1 MGREPAELNGEYK
14 EMGVVSDAEVMS
26 ASTADP
32 AAFAAIFDRHGAA
45 LLRYFS
51 ARVGYGEAEGLLAEA
66 FRIAFERRASF
77 DLTRSSVLPWL
88 YGIGANLLAR
98 HRRTEARRLQALAR
112 MRTGPGGPPGED
124 EVISA
129 LDAAALLPRVAEAL
143 SALPALDRETLLL
156 YAWEGLGYEDI
167 GRALSVPVGTVR
179 SRINRARSRLRE
191 QLRLSGE
198 EQGDDTGGGPP

>member
-1 MGREPAELNGEYK
+1 
-14 EMGVVSDAEVMS
+14 MGVVSDAEVMS
-26 ASTADP
+26 ASTVDP

-77 DLTRSSVLPWL
+77 DLTHSSALPWL

-112 MRTGPGGPPGED
+112 MRTEFGVPAED
-124 EVISA
+124 EVVSA
-129 LDAAALLPRVAEAL
+129 IDAAALLPRVAEAL
-143 SALPALDRETLLL
+143 TALPALDRETLLL
-156 YAWEGLGYEDI
+156 YAWDGLGYEDI

-179 SRINRARSRLRE
+179 SRINRARGRLRE
-191 QLRLSGE
+191 QLQLAGE
-198 EQGDDTGGGPP
+198 EQDDDTGGGPP

>member
-26 ASTADP
+26 ASTVDP

-77 DLTRSSVLPWL
+77 DLTRSSALPWL

-112 MRTGPGGPPGED
+112 MRTELGVPAED
-124 EVISA
+124 EVVSA
-129 LDAAALLPRVAEAL
+129 IDAAALLPRVAEAL
-143 SALPALDRETLLL
+143 TALPALDRETLLL
-156 YAWEGLGYEDI
+156 YAWDGLGYEDI
-167 GRALSVPVGTVR
+167 GRALSVPLGTVR
-179 SRINRARSRLRE
+179 SRINRARGRLRE
-191 QLRLSGE
+191 QLQLSGE
-198 EQGDDTGGGPP
+198 EQDDDTGGGPP